1 MSKHNVIDSALG
13 VHADALKLRA
23 RRAELLSVNI
33 ANADTPGF
41 QARDMDFA
49 AALRAAQDGGTLR
62 RRHHLHLPAGNA
74 DASHPLYRIP
84 QQPSADGNTVDAQQ
98 EKSAFAENSVAYQ
111 IELEFLGSRF
121 RGLLS
126 AIRGE

>member
-1 MSKHNVIDSALG
+1 MSKHNVIDAALG

-23 RRAELLSVNI
+23 RRAELLGANI

-49 AALRAAQDGGTLR
+49 AALRAAQDGGELR
-62 RRHHLHLPAGNA
+62 RSHQLHLAVGNA
-74 DASHPLYRIP
+74 DAGNPEYRIP
-84 QQPSADGNTVDAQQ
+84 QQPSADGNTVDPQL